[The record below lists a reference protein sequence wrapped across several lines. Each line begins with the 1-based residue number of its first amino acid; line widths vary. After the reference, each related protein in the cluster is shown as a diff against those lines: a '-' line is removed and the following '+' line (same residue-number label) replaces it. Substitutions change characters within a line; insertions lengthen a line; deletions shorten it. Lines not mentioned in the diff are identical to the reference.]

1 MALRRD
7 SIAFTL
13 FLGGLSAVPPLAIDM
28 GLPGIPAIESTF
40 ADAAGRGPLTL
51 SLFLAG
57 FAISPLVGGPL
68 ADRFGRRNVLLVG
81 LALFSI
87 AAAASALASSFAMLL
102 FFRLLQGFSAGACVI
117 LPLAIVRDVFE
128 GATARHRLSQVAAV
142 LGIAP
147 MVAPILGGWVMSVS
161 GWREIYAAQSVTG
174 LILLAVSAIG
184 FEETLPV
191 GRRRSLNPGHLLGS
205 YRLVLSDRNFVGFSL
220 VYGLGFACM
229 FSYISGSATVFMG
242 TLGLSGTQFSLLFAI
257 TSCGVFFGSLVSG
270 RLSKK
275 HVPARRIMTAGLA
288 VMTMAAAVGLLLVLA
303 GVVGIYTLCP
313 LVALIIFCFGLIA
326 PSTNHEAMSNL
337 GVVAGSAA
345 GVMRSIQMLLGAI
358 ASALVAS
365 LNVFGNPPLTM
376 TALMAAAIVLSAI
389 VYLLMMRGER
399 VRREAVAAE

>member
-1 MALRRD
+1 
-7 SIAFTL
+7 
-13 FLGGLSAVPPLAIDM
+13 M

-87 AAAASALASSFAMLL
+87 AAAACALATSFGMLL
-102 FFRLLQGFSAGACVI
+102 VFRLLQGFSAGACVI

-128 GATARHRLSQVAAV
+128 GATARHRLSQVSAV

-161 GWREIYAAQSVTG
+161 GWREIYAAQCVTG
-174 LILLAVSAIG
+174 IILLIVSALG

-191 GRRRSLNPGHLLGS
+191 GRRRSLNPGQLVGS
-205 YRLVLSDRNFVGFSL
+205 YRMVLLDRTFVGFSI

-242 TLGLSGTQFSLLFAI
+242 TLGLTGTQFSLLFAV
-257 TSCGVFFGSLVSG
+257 TSCGVFFGSLASG

-275 HVPARRIMTAGLA
+275 HVSARKIMASGLA
-288 VMTMAAAVGLLLVLA
+288 VMTLAALAGCLLVTL
-303 GVVGIYTLCP
+303 GIVEIYTLCP
-313 LVALIIFCFGLIA
+313 LIALIIFCFGLIA
-326 PSTNHEAMSNL
+326 PSTNHEAMHNL
-337 GVVAGSAA
+337 GAVAGSAA
-345 GVMRSIQMLLGAI
+345 GVIRSIQMLLGAI
-358 ASALVAS
+358 ASALIAA
-365 LNVFGNPPLTM
+365 LNVFGNPPLAM
-376 TALMAAAIVLSAI
+376 TALMAGAILLSAI
-389 VYLLMMRGER
+389 VYVMMMRAER
-399 VRREAVAAE
+399 TDRQTVAAE